1 MDSNPRKWVL
11 KPLSRLLQPSD
22 LRSITGPAPDLDKQS
37 IESSVVVSQ
46 QSNDSQD
53 VLVSVQRV
61 AISQD
66 GNSSSDEW
74 QPSSPSSSSGSHCG
88 FYSFVDDPKSPEAEK
103 NEVWMVSPQRH
114 AQLATLKEEKGFR
127 LQTYSSSKKP
137 ESLFSESNGDLQYKG
152 ESYSS
157 IRAMDNNEEKR
168 LRKEIIRSQ
177 APRRNP
183 AEDLGASL
191 SFGHVKSIPEV
202 PHSTQ
207 TGAIDE
213 EQITFGAAR
222 EKFLRME
229 QDCLASIPRPIESAR
244 IHLNPSLQQFP
255 DAYGSRMVDI
265 YCSMDVS
272 DDTRPFKAAPKGVTH
287 SQKDMIVSEK
297 NLRKKINVLDSGF
310 TKHLVE
316 GAGSFTSDDDLL
328 NIIQVSQ
335 TNKSRVLQETP
346 IEREI
351 RLSQER
357 EEDLRQSR
365 GLKHRK
371 DPGEIVEINTKHMQL
386 PLTPVRLHQKNKVS
400 LISYNTFQRE
410 NQISEKPL
418 QWGPLQEQDSPDPP
432 LETENI
438 GRNTDPDDENKT
450 TKERTASE
458 SESDVVVQ
466 PPCCPHKHP
475 EEVWFYQTNPT
486 MSFST
491 TMDQEALDSSKKMD
505 SPISLMPASVHET
518 CSLSWRKSL
527 ESTGLQSRGK
537 ITTDFIEKEIEEALR
552 REQEL
557 RELRES
563 IKKTHQPL
571 FSPTSLA
578 EQASNMAVKMFY
590 PAVDTERSI
599 SISSS
604 SHHLS
609 AHLPISS
616 KPWTSLPSPASS
628 AAQVQPPLYV
638 ARGLTETRLQDFDGC
653 QARELEENSYA
664 GIQLVDDINN
674 EGSFI
679 FVNTHRGVYFFM
691 KEPW

>member
-1 MDSNPRKWVL
+1 MHRREEITLWRSLERRTCANPDPDPDPAQVVMEPSLTGPQHTYTVASINTLLGLRSSRVRQQDYDQDPLGPQTSSVLQLTAANATTVTRIRPERKYGFFQCHEALFPELCLLMPLCANKPTLVWRNFQHITNYRRPSFISDANHGLAEEL
-11 KPLSRLLQPSD
+11 KRPLS
-22 LRSITGPAPDLDKQS
+22 
-37 IESSVVVSQ
+37 
-46 QSNDSQD
+46 
-53 VLVSVQRV
+53 
-61 AISQD
+61 
-66 GNSSSDEW
+66 
-74 QPSSPSSSSGSHCG
+74 
-88 FYSFVDDPKSPEAEK
+88 
-103 NEVWMVSPQRH
+103 H
-114 AQLATLKEEKGFR
+114 A
-127 LQTYSSSKKP
+127 
-137 ESLFSESNGDLQYKG
+137 
-152 ESYSS
+152 
-157 IRAMDNNEEKR
+157 
-168 LRKEIIRSQ
+168 
-177 APRRNP
+177 
-183 AEDLGASL
+183 
-191 SFGHVKSIPEV
+191 
-202 PHSTQ
+202 
-207 TGAIDE
+207 
-213 EQITFGAAR
+213 
-222 EKFLRME
+222 
-229 QDCLASIPRPIESAR
+229 
-244 IHLNPSLQQFP
+244 
-255 DAYGSRMVDI
+255 
-265 YCSMDVS
+265 
-272 DDTRPFKAAPKGVTH
+272 
-287 SQKDMIVSEK
+287 QKDMIVSEK

-590 PAVDTERSI
+590 PAVDT
-599 SISSS
+599 
-604 SHHLS
+604 
-609 AHLPISS
+609 
-616 KPWTSLPSPASS
+616 
-628 AAQVQPPLYV
+628 
-638 ARGLTETRLQDFDGC
+638 
-653 QARELEENSYA
+653 
-664 GIQLVDDINN
+664 GI
-674 EGSFI
+674 
-679 FVNTHRGVYFFM
+679 
-691 KEPW
+691 